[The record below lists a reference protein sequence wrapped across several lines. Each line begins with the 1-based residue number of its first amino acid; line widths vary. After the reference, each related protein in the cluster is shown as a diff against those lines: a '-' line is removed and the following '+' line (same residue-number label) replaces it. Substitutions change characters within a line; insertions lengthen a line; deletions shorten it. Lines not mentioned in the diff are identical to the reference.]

1 MGLGFGLG
9 LWLGSGS
16 GLGSTASTS
25 GAHSAK
31 ETWPS
36 ALSTSVMCSPNLCR
50 QAWMQLCRCWQRKG
64 SARLRG
70 CQAGRNSGRPAARP
84 YARGLTRAE
93 PAGRS
98 RSLRFRQDGWHRLE
112 HSELVEL
119 PLVVRRHWRTSEAL
133 VATAQPSL
141 AGSVTSGAAG
151 GCSAGGGAAQ
161 VPRRAPSWRATSR
174 LEIRMQGRSAL
185 L

>member
-1 MGLGFGLG
+1 M
-9 LWLGSGS
+9 

-36 ALSTSVMCSPNLCR
+36 ALSTSVMCSPNLRGSRANLCR
-50 QAWMQLCRCWQRKG
+50 QAWIQLCRCWQRKA

-84 YARGLTRAE
+84 YARGLTRAK
-93 PAGRS
+93 PAGQS
-98 RSLRFRQDGWHRLE
+98 RSPRFRQDGWHRLE

-151 GCSAGGGAAQ
+151 GCSAGGGSSAAA
-161 VPRRAPSWRATSR
+161 RRRGATSR
-174 LEIRMQGRSAL
+174 FEIEVAGCVPLPSS
-185 L
+185 